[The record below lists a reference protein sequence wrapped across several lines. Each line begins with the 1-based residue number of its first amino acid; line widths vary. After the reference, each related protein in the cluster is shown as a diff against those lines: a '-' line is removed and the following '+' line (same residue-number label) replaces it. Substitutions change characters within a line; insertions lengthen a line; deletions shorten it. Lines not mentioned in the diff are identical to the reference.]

1 MGIKQFDD
9 DRIAKL
15 TLANST
21 VKLGF
26 FNSCIIEN
34 FNLPDGTEGSLWC
47 YINFKKINTGRV
59 NFYLYSTPNEDF
71 PDKVL
76 HQLYNGKEGEDS
88 EEENGQE
95 GEEKNGQESEEKKGQ
110 EKRHMS
116 EDNVQLTH

>member
-1 MGIKQFDD
+1 M
-9 DRIAKL
+9 
-15 TLANST
+15 
-21 VKLGF
+21 
-26 FNSCIIEN
+26 
-34 FNLPDGTEGSLWC
+34 WC

-76 HQLYNGKEGEDS
+76 HQLYNEKEGEDS